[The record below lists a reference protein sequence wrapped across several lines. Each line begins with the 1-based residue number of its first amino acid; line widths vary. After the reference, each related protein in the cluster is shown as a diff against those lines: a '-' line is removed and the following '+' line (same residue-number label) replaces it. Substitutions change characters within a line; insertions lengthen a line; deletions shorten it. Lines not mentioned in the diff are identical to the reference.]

1 MCPGFSGYITMA
13 VAIVVCL
20 LVLVTAHE
28 EGPPVIK
35 EHPSNMVARRN
46 DPATLNCAASG
57 AARVRWFRD
66 GEEVVTST
74 QDPRSHRVLLPS
86 GSLFF
91 LRVTA
96 TRKDSDTG
104 TYWCVASNSYG
115 TTRSHNA
122 TLTVATLAYDFQ
134 SQAEPTVKARVGDSV
149 SLPCRPPKATPPP
162 ELTWLRDG
170 RQVTNSSRVSVTE
183 AGDLVISQAVQEDS
197 AAYVCRARN
206 AAGTRESSPTQLII
220 MTPPWFEEKP
230 TNVTAP
236 SRVTVELACRAQ
248 ASPTPTVTWRRLD
261 GKMPLGRARIED
273 QRLVLEQV
281 ETVDSGVYACEVEN
295 EAGIASAQA
304 TLTIVDAPELTQRP
318 QDLQVMAGERAQFS
332 CRVEGGPQPLV
343 LWRLPT
349 LDRTALLTSGLSR
362 GQASVSDDGHTLTIE
377 QANTQDSGSYHCWG
391 VSSGGGVSGQAEL
404 VVVPS
409 HPPPVIGVGPQDLTV
424 VPGTVA
430 SFPCEVVS
438 EAAEAT
444 VSWWYRPAVHLPSR
458 QLSQDSADPRISLP
472 DNGALIIKHVNL
484 DDAGI
489 YTCRATA
496 DTGTVEQ
503 AAILRV
509 DQNANAIEPLL
520 LPAPPTKPRLMAMNQ
535 TAVQLSW
542 LPNSQV
548 SAASDQ
554 WYTVEYWRQGW
565 DEWRVA
571 DALILQ
577 ESCVVSHLSPGHTY
591 TFLVRAVSSK
601 GESFPSP
608 WSDAVTTRPPRDP
621 SLTLDQVRQVS
632 RRLSRPIITLTVAA
646 ITAPDSV
653 LLTWDF
659 LTPTEES
666 VEGVLVYSL
675 AQVGTVQVAT
685 VLGASSSSHLV
696 HDLRPNT
703 PYTFFIVPFWRS
715 VEGTPSNSHS
725 LTTPEDVPAVAPG
738 EVRVT
743 VHEEGSVLIRWAS
756 VSAEE
761 ARGDLVGYQVTISH
775 NGSQTTETVASP
787 WLEARS
793 LLPGRLYTVRVAAV
807 TSAGPGPFSDPV
819 LLDAGPSDAHSIQRV
834 NMAGDN
840 SDSIMYASPQ
850 PAWLMY
856 LLIPLVLLVFV
867 VTLLYVRR
875 LRKKGP
881 SSNPPHAPALY
892 QDPSIYPDQNSV
904 NMYGENKLWRPSE
917 SDKDSSLSSTRLLH
931 PHQLVNEYAEP
942 RVQGLSEA
950 TEPYATTALLAPPSP
965 HLNNGIPWQHHSD
978 DSGVQV
984 NWAAFLPPPPA
995 CPPPLDLGDT
1005 ASGSDLQGARKASSL
1020 ASQYDNMGRSE
1031 QYEHP
1036 CDAASEHTY
1045 DVYTQVTPADC
1056 REGFLTFN
1064 TLQGHSCQKVRADC
1078 HPLPPSDQPR
1088 SNTH

>member
-1 MCPGFSGYITMA
+1 MYILPL
-13 VAIVVCL
+13 VFL
-20 LVLVTAHE
+20 LGVTYAQE

-35 EHPSNMVARRN
+35 EHPSNVVARRN

-206 AAGTRESSPTQLII
+206 AAGTRESAPTQLTI
-220 MTPPWFEEKP
+220 MTPPLFEEKP
-230 TNVTAP
+230 ANVTAP
-236 SRVTVELACRAQ
+236 SGVVVVLICRTQ
-248 ASPTPTVTWRRLD
+248 GSPVPTVTWRRLD
-261 GKMPLGRARIED
+261 GKMPLGRVKMEEMQ
-273 QRLVLEQV
+273 QRLVLQQV
-281 ETVDSGVYACEVEN
+281 TVADSGIYVCEVEN
-295 EAGIASAQA
+295 EAGIAIAQA
-304 TLTIVDAPELTQRP
+304 TVTIVDAPELADAP
-318 QDLQVMAGERAQFS
+318 QNLQVMVGERAKVS
-332 CRVEGGPQPLV
+332 CRMKGEPQPLV

-349 LDRTALLTSGLSR
+349 LDRTALLTTGLSR
-362 GQASVSDDGHTLTIE
+362 GHTSVSDDGHHLLLENAATE
-377 QANTQDSGSYHCWG
+377 DSGTYYCWG
-391 VSSGGGVSGQAEL
+391 VSSGGGVRGQAE
-404 VVVPS
+404 VVVVS
-409 HPPPVIGVGPQDLTV
+409 ALPPPVMGTEPRDLMV
-424 VPGTVA
+424 APGSTA

-444 VSWWYRPAVHLPSR
+444 ISWWYRPAVHLPSR
-458 QLSQDSADPRISLP
+458 QLTQDSDDPRISLQE
-472 DNGALIIKHVNL
+472 NGALILKNVHL

-489 YTCRATA
+489 YTCRAMA
-496 DTGTVEQ
+496 NTGTVEQ
-503 AAILRV
+503 AAVLKVERDAHILK
-509 DQNANAIEPLL
+509 PLL

-548 SAASDQ
+548 SGESGQ

-571 DALILQ
+571 DAIIIK
-577 ESCVVSHLSPGHTY
+577 ESCVVSRLTPGHTY
-591 TFLVRAVSSK
+591 TFLVRAVNNI
-601 GESFPSP
+601 GQSFPSP
-608 WSDAVTTRPPRDP
+608 WSDPVTTRSPRDP
-621 SLTLDQVRQVS
+621 NLTVNQVRQAR
-632 RRLSRPIITLTVAA
+632 RRLARPIVTLTDAA

-659 LTPTEES
+659 LAPTDGA
-666 VEGVLVYSL
+666 VEGVLVYSI
-675 AQVGTVQVAT
+675 AEVGTVQVAT
-685 VLGASSSSHLV
+685 VLGASSSSHLL
-696 HDLRPNT
+696 HDLSPNT
-703 PYTFFIVPFWRS
+703 PYTFFIVPFWHS
-715 VEGTPSNSHS
+715 VEGTPSNSRS
-725 LTTPEDVPAVAPG
+725 LTTPEDVPAIAPKD
-738 EVRVT
+738 VHIT

-807 TSAGPGPFSDPV
+807 TGAGPGPFSDPV

-834 NMAGDN
+834 NKDD
-840 SDSIMYASPQ
+840 DSSSSVMYASPQ
-850 PAWLMY
+850 PEWLMY
-856 LLIPLVLLVFV
+856 LLVPLVLLVLV
-867 VTLLYVRR
+867 VTLLYVKH
-875 LRKKGP
+875 LRQKAPP
-881 SSNPPHAPALY
+881 STSPQTPTLY
-892 QDPSIYPDQNSV
+892 QDASIYPDHHSV
-904 NMYGENKLWRPSE
+904 NMYSEQKLWHPSE
-917 SDKDSSLSSTRLLH
+917 SDKDSSLSSARLVR
-931 PHQLVNEYAEP
+931 PDQLVNEYAEP
-942 RVQGLSEA
+942 RVHNDTM

-965 HLNNGIPWQHHSD
+965 CMTHGTPWQHHSD

-995 CPPPLDLGDT
+995 CPPPINLGNPT
-1005 ASGSDLQGARKASSL
+1005 RPGGSDQQEPRMRSPP
-1020 ASQYDNMGRSE
+1020 ASQYDNRSSSE
-1031 QYEHP
+1031 QYERP

-1045 DVYTQVTPADC
+1045 DVYTHVTPADC
-1056 REGFLTFN
+1056 REGFLTFS
-1064 TLQGHSCQKVRADC
+1064 TLQGHGCQKVHADC
-1078 HPLPPSDQPR
+1078 HPPPSADLPH